1 MTTPVSS
8 SIREARIRLR
18 GESLVLLPERAAY
31 WASGKTL
38 LVADAHFGKAA
49 SFRAS
54 GVPVPRGTTSENLA
68 RLDRMLERHPAERIV
83 FLGDLLHSAAGRQD
97 ATLQAI
103 AAWRARRRELALVL
117 VRGNHDPAG
126 EKRFDGLFEAVED
139 IVSARGIAGVDER
152 IVMFHYPID
161 QWQGRPNGGFH
172 LHGHVHGHGATLA
185 RRCDVGVDVAASQLR
200 PRALDELIAQLRKDK
215 PTGFV
220 RVK

>member
-1 MTTPVSS
+1 MSTAKDLIKTKRRIFVTADTHFGHDDALR
-8 SIREARIRLR
+8 IFAR
-18 GESLVLLPERAAY
+18 PFA
-31 WASGKTL
+31 T
-38 LVADAHFGKAA
+38 ADAMDDALIAGINEVVGAKDILVHIGDFTGPREWSAVEFRRVAA
-49 SFRAS
+49 LR
-54 GVPVPRGTTSENLA
+54 
-68 RLDRMLERHPAERIV
+68 DRIACKRI
-83 FLGDLLHSAAGRQD
+83 
-97 ATLQAI
+97 
-103 AAWRARRRELALVL
+103 VL

-200 PRALDELIAQLRKDK
+200 PRALDELIARLRKDK